1 MDSLVEYLSISE
13 RARLVSIGIDELLEA
28 GVRVVNVTCDSPRVQ
43 LAMMKELGANLDPE
57 CLDLHICKDKPGN
70 PIYFIHDMCH
80 VMKLIRNAWG
90 EKHKK
95 FKDSNGD
102 IIDWQY
108 IIELY
113 KLQCKIQLKCA
124 NKLTQN
130 HVYFYNCKMKVKFAV
145 QVMSRSVA
153 LSLKFCRE
161 QGYPQFKGSEA
172 TEKFLFFMNNIFDIL
187 NTNTKYSMWP
197 LKRAMSLDN
206 YSEWRPV
213 LIKTYAYVSNLTTI
227 NNVSLTKDDSRKTG
241 FVGILCN
248 IRAVELIFN
257 DIVTFGPMNFIC
269 TLKMS
274 QDPLEHF
281 FGWFRARY
289 GANNN
294 PTPYQ
299 FKKTFRKILFGVTH
313 KIVTNSNVYVDENL
327 ELISV
332 IPSVQNKI
340 EFIYDKYDLGN
351 PHFIFLVLT
360 LSCWRTYLIIFF
372 LGGGIINKMRNFGFS
387 KHRRH

>member
-351 PHFIFLVLT
+351 PHFIFLVLII
-360 LSCWRTYLIIFF
+360 SC
-372 LGGGIINKMRNFGFS
+372 
-387 KHRRH
+387 

>member
-1 MDSLVEYLSISE
+1 MLCFCISKLYLDRLLEYLSISE

-113 KLQCKIQLKCA
+113 KLQCKTQLKCA

-130 HVYFYNCKMKVKFAV
+130 HVYFYSCKMKVKFAV

-227 NNVSLTKDDSRKTG
+227 NNVSLIKDDSRKTG

-340 EFIYDKYDLGN
+340 EFIYDKYDLA
-351 PHFIFLVLT
+351 
-360 LSCWRTYLIIFF
+360 RTSPCTDPGVFPVDLACHPAPAAVH
-372 LGGGIINKMRNFGFS
+372 L
-387 KHRRH
+387 